1 MFGKK
6 QQEVVSPQDELD
18 FDIED
23 SSGIIE
29 EEHIDFNEEDG
40 MGFELE
46 EENQQ
51 EDIDFGIE
59 EDNTYEEEN
68 TINEEDYTK
77 IHTQEDLELNMPNK
91 TEEQTQQVETDESQK
106 LQDIVLHFVI
116 DKSTSD
122 MLDYFRGYG
131 INVSRIFN
139 NIEEAKNEILMQIN
153 PCRIVIVDTGTGRFS
168 LMGARK
174 ALVDLLGIGDEDNKI
189 SVFYTDS
196 VIKDDISMAEEV
208 DNKQIDWIKYRST
221 ADILATLLQKS
232 KKENY
237 IIDDTLGEV
246 KKTTSTQE
254 LMQFKGLSMKDE
266 SVNIGQPTIS
276 VEEIA
281 LNREENSG
289 SNQLQAYEVKY

>member
-237 IIDDTLGEV
+237 IIDDTLGEI

>member
-1 MFGKK
+1 MFSKK
-6 QQEVVSPQDELD
+6 QQEVLSPQDELD

-23 SSGIIE
+23 SGIIE
-29 EEHIDFNEEDG
+29 EEHIDFGEEDG
-40 MGFELE
+40 LDFDTGE
-46 EENQQ
+46 EEAS
-51 EDIDFGIE
+51 IDFG
-59 EDNTYEEEN
+59 
-68 TINEEDYTK
+68 
-77 IHTQEDLELNMPNK
+77 
-91 TEEQTQQVETDESQK
+91 TDESQQEPIDFSTNDNQEEESQKENTSHKEIQQIENAESTKNTENTEGQK

-131 INVSRIFN
+131 VNVSRIFN

-153 PCRIVIVDTGTGRFS
+153 PCRIVIVDTGTGKFS

-189 SVFYTDS
+189 TVFYTDS

-237 IIDDTLGEV
+237 IIDDTLEET

-254 LMQFKGLSMKDE
+254 LMQFKGLTLKDE
-266 SVNIGQPTIS
+266 TVNIGQPTIS
-276 VEEIA
+276 VEEITI
-281 LNREENSG
+281 NREENSG
-289 SNQLQAYEVKY
+289 NTQLQAYEVKY

>member
-6 QQEVVSPQDELD
+6 QQEVLTPQDELD

-23 SSGIIE
+23 SNDIIE
-29 EEHIDFNEEDG
+29 EEHIDFDEENLDFDTNEEQD
-40 MGFELE
+40 
-46 EENQQ
+46 
-51 EDIDFGIE
+51 
-59 EDNTYEEEN
+59 TYEEEH
-68 TINEEDYTK
+68 TDEEDNVNYNK
-77 IHTQEDLELNMPNK
+77 IHTQEDLELNIPNR
-91 TEEQTQQVETDESQK
+91 ETQQTETDESQK

-131 INVSRIFN
+131 VNVSRIFN

-237 IIDDTLGEV
+237 IIDDTLDEV
-246 KKTTSTQE
+246 EKTTSTQE
-254 LMQFKGLSMKDE
+254 LMQFKGLSTKDE
-266 SVNIGQPTIS
+266 TINIGQPTIS

-281 LNREENSG
+281 INREENSG